1 MAKVLDWR
9 RDIAEGLFWVGLS
22 LLLSW
27 LALPYLPERV
37 PVHFNWR
44 WQPDGWGSKAMAF
57 WFTPVTLASLWAILT
72 VCFWLA
78 GTEKGQLRLDEEG
91 LRWVKW
97 LRSLLG
103 LMLVALH
110 GGMLAVGIGWLSSPR
125 PFLMPVLGLFC
136 LAVGKVLPHLPRNWV
151 AGVRLPWTVLDERVW
166 MPVHRVAGWGFL
178 LLGLGFLVAPLL
190 PFWWDFVPFV
200 GLLSL
205 PLILFGYSYWLYR
218 RVSV

>member
-1 MAKVLDWR
+1 
-9 RDIAEGLFWVGLS
+9 
-22 LLLSW
+22 
-27 LALPYLPERV
+27 
-37 PVHFNWR
+37 
-44 WQPDGWGSKAMAF
+44 MAF

-97 LRSLLG
+97 LWSLLG
-103 LMLVALH
+103 LTLVVLH

-125 PFLMPVLGLFC
+125 PILMPTLGLLF

-200 GLLSL
+200 GVLSL

>member
-27 LALPYLPERV
+27 LASPYLPERV
-37 PVHFNWR
+37 PFHFNWR
-44 WQPDGWGSKAMAF
+44 WQPDAWVSKAMAF

-125 PFLMPVLGLFC
+125 PFVMPVLGLFC
-136 LAVGKVLPHLPRNWV
+136 LAIGKVLPHLPRNWV